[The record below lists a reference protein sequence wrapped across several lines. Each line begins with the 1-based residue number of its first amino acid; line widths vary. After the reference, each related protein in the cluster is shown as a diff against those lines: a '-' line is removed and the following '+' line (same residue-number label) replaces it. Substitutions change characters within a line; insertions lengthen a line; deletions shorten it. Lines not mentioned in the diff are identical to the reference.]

1 MSEPI
6 KVTLLGES
14 FTLASDL
21 EREHLERVVELVEEK
36 AGEVKSSLKSSTQL
50 GVAIVTAINIASE
63 YLRIM
68 GSVDDLKG
76 RISVKLSEIDEVLG
90 QLDDADPTVREELR
104 RVREQM
110 DKMTGVYDT

>member
-1 MSEPI
+1 VTEPI

-14 FTLASDL
+14 FTLSTDL
-21 EREHLERVVELVEEK
+21 DREHLERVVELVEEK

-63 YLRIM
+63 FLKVQ
-68 GSVDDLKG
+68 GSVDDLRG
-76 RISVKLSEIDEVLG
+76 RISVKLAEIDEVLG
-90 QLDDADPTVREELR
+90 KLDDMDPATREDLR
-104 RVREQM
+104 RVRQQM